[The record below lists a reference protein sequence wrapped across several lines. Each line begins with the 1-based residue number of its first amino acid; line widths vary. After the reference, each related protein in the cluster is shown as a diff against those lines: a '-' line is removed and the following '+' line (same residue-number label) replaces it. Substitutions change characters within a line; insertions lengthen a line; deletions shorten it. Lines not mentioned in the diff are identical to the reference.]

1 VFDDDFTTVEYLR
14 KMTVPPHW
22 ANLVRSSADVQL
34 FTEWQVTTWQSLPE
48 LDKEDGD
55 FSYEQLT
62 PMNSFSGDSEGGAS
76 TPSQQSLHIVQ
87 NNRVTF
93 SDAPVRNEQ
102 EIVSKPALVTNS
114 HNLWQMPS
122 AINLDASGLRRSS
135 RTEVL
140 KRRDK
145 VYSHT
150 MQVDQDSPLRSASK
164 RCFKSALVLFSS
176 ICSVGYKLTSSIC
189 SVGYGLPSIAHS
201 LQVKGSSTTPNS
213 VFSKAINSLN

>member
-1 VFDDDFTTVEYLR
+1 MIPKWEPQAQMGLYVGRSPSHASNVALVLNPRTGHVLPQFHVVFDDDFTTVEYLC

-22 ANLVRSSADVQL
+22 ADLARSSADVQL
-34 FTEWQVTTWQSLPE
+34 FTERQVTTWQSLPE

-55 FSYEQLT
+55 FSSEQLT

-87 NNRVTF
+87 NNWVSF
-93 SDAPVRNEQ
+93 LDAPVWNEP
-102 EIVSKPALVTNS
+102 EIVSKPASNTNS

-122 AINLDASGLRRSS
+122 AINLDSSGLRRSS

-150 MQVDQDSPLRSASK
+150 TQVNQGSPLRSASK
-164 RCFKSALVLFSS
+164 
-176 ICSVGYKLTSSIC
+176 
-189 SVGYGLPSIAHS
+189 
-201 LQVKGSSTTPNS
+201 
-213 VFSKAINSLN
+213 

>member
-1 VFDDDFTTVEYLR
+1 
-14 KMTVPPHW
+14 MTVPPHW

-34 FTEWQVTTWQSLPE
+34 FTERQVTTWQSLPE

-62 PMNSFSGDSEGGAS
+62 PMNPFSGDSEGVVL

-93 SDAPVRNEQ
+93 LDAPVWNEQ
-102 EIVSKPALVTNS
+102 EIVSKPASITNF

-122 AINLDASGLRRSS
+122 AIKLGSSGLRCSS

-150 MQVDQDSPLRSASK
+150 TQVDQDSP
-164 RCFKSALVLFSS
+164 
-176 ICSVGYKLTSSIC
+176 
-189 SVGYGLPSIAHS
+189 
-201 LQVKGSSTTPNS
+201 
-213 VFSKAINSLN
+213 